1 MNLYLLERLDSVG
14 YDEFD
19 SIVVAAP
26 NRGVARATPPPSGH
40 WADNCYCEYEEVCT
54 CGCDEDVRL
63 SVTCIGRTDLPA
75 GVIHSS
81 FCAG

>member
-1 MNLYLLERLDSVG
+1 MNLYLLERRDRVS

-26 NRGVARATPPPSGH
+26 NRKAARATPPSSGH
-40 WADNCYCEYEEVCT
+40 WADNCSCYEDVCI
-54 CGCDEDVRL
+54 CGCDDGVRL

-75 GVIHSS
+75 GVVHES

>member
-1 MNLYLLERLDSVG
+1 MNLYLLERLDRVD

-26 NRGVARATPPPSGH
+26 NRGAARATRPPYGH
-40 WADNCYCEYEEVCT
+40 WAGCCYCDDDVPCT
-54 CGCDEDVRL
+54 CGCDDGVRL

-75 GVIHSS
+75 GVVHAS